1 MKGPSQRQIEIIKRN
16 AGTIGKQTLIVI
28 AALFIAT
35 ILVILCGFD
44 WMSVFD
50 GILNALID
58 DIAGT
63 LRWFTPLL
71 LTGLACAVAFRAGIW
86 NMGAD
91 GQLYMGAIF
100 ATAIALRLQTL
111 PGPVLM
117 PIVFVT
123 GMAAGAIWAA
133 IAGFLRIY
141 CGAKEVVT
149 TILLNYIAFHFTD
162 YMVHG
167 PLKGSGG
174 YALSESSDLIPESV
188 WLTKIIPGSSVST
201 GILIA
206 LALVVVCYI
215 LTTKTK
221 FGYENRMLGT
231 NSAFANYG
239 GIHVRKS
246 YMMTIAISGAL
257 AGLAGVVE
265 MLGVHH
271 HFAMRFSSDLGFDG
285 MVVSILANDS
295 ALGVPIS
302 AFFFAILQ
310 NGSYNIE
317 RFSDVPRTLIT
328 VVQALVIL
336 MAGSK
341 FVFKR
346 TLIMEKIK
354 GALKRKGDS
363 RMLGGQHERDL

>member
-1 MKGPSQRQIEIIKRN
+1 MKQSSSQRWRQSIKRN
-16 AGTIGKQTLIVI
+16 AGMLGQRALIVV
-28 AALFIAT
+28 AALLVAT
-35 ILVILCGFD
+35 ILVIICGFD
-44 WMSVFD
+44 WVSVFE
-50 GILNALID
+50 GIGGAIVH
-58 DIAGT
+58 DITGT

-71 LTGLACAVAFRAGIW
+71 LTGLACAIAFRAGIW

-91 GQLYMGAIF
+91 GQLYMGAIL
-100 ATAIALRLQTL
+100 ATAVALRFQTL
-111 PGPVLM
+111 PPAVLL
-117 PIVFVT
+117 PLVFIT
-123 GMAAGAIWAA
+123 GMLAGAAWAA

-149 TILLNYIAFHFTD
+149 TILFNYVAFHFTD
-162 YMVHG
+162 FMVHG

-174 YALSESSDLIPESV
+174 YALSESSDLIPESI
-188 WLTKIIPGSSVST
+188 WLSKIIPESSVTT
-201 GILIA
+201 GLIIA
-206 LALVVVCYI
+206 ACLVVVCYV

-239 GIHVRKS
+239 GIHVRRT
-246 YMMTIAISGAL
+246 YMTTIAISGAI
-257 AGLAGVVE
+257 AGLAGVIE

-271 HFAMRFSSDLGFDG
+271 HFAMRFSSNLGFDG

-302 AFFFAILQ
+302 AFFFAILR

-317 RFSDVPRTLIT
+317 RMSDVPRTLVT

-341 FVFKR
+341 FVFKH
-346 TLIMEKIK
+346 TNLKEKLAGLMK
-354 GALKRKGDS
+354 PKAAAGS
-363 RMLGGQHERDL
+363 GQGESHE